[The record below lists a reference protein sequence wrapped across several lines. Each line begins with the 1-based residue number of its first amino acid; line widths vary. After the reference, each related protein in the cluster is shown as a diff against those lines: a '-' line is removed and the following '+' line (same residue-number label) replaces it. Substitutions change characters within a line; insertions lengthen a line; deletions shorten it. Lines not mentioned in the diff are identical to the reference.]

1 MKGKAV
7 AASAPTKIL
16 FVDSDDALM
25 QVWQCIAFALDGIP
39 PVEFFHATDATDGLS
54 MVEKCRPDVI
64 ILNLDEDLSEERDVF
79 MESLYGQHPPVIVPT
94 DEEYSAQKKDDKVIY
109 VTRGG
114 TLDGI
119 HKALLVATSAAQR
132 SEAKTPSAV
141 H

>member
-1 MKGKAV
+1 MKGKEASP
-7 AASAPTKIL
+7 SAPTKIL

-39 PVEFFHATDATDGLS
+39 PVEFFHASDATDGLS

-64 ILNLDEDLSEERDVF
+64 ILNLDDDLSEERDVF

-94 DEEYSAQKKDDKVIY
+94 DEEQSETRKDEKVIY

-119 HKALLVATSAAQR
+119 HRALLVATSAAHR
-132 SEAKTPSAV
+132 AAIKADSVV